1 MSTIRTNAIR
11 AYMKRKQGSVVVV
24 KDWGLILSEACA
36 IHKDHFED
44 DLTMV
49 FDLPEEF
56 QKRQVIST
64 ALKIAPQFVIFHDTL
79 PTVISALNQP
89 ENAVECYQTPV
100 LYRVGKKKK
109 LTTLQVFRSD
119 EAVDQTRKIMLVDQ
133 EDLALLGFNAEVVAP
148 KNGSMPLIA
157 DHVPDPKR
165 LVTAFT
171 NETTENLVNTL
182 GSLLSLIP
190 KQPGMGF
197 AV

>member
-36 IHKDHFED
+36 IHKDHLED

-79 PTVISALNQP
+79 PTVITALNQP

-100 LYRVGKKKK
+100 LYRVGEKK

-119 EAVDQTRKIMLVDQ
+119 EAVDPSRKLMLVDQ

-157 DHVPDPKR
+157 DCVPEPKR

-171 NETTENLVNTL
+171 NETTENLAYTL

>member
-1 MSTIRTNAIR
+1 MSTIRTTAIR
-11 AYMKRKQGSVVVV
+11 AYMKRKEGSVFVV
-24 KDWGLILSEACA
+24 KNWGFILSGACA
-36 IHKDHFED
+36 IHKDHLED
-44 DLTMV
+44 DLKMV

-64 ALKIAPQFVIFHDTL
+64 ALKIAPNFVLFHDTL
-79 PTVISALNQP
+79 PTVITALNQP
-89 ENAVECYQTPV
+89 DNAVECHKTPL
-100 LYRVGKKKK
+100 LYVVDEKKKP
-109 LTTLQVFRSD
+109 TTLQVFRSD
-119 EAVDQTRKIMLVDQ
+119 EAVDPSRKLMLVDQ

-171 NETTENLVNTL
+171 NETTENLANTL